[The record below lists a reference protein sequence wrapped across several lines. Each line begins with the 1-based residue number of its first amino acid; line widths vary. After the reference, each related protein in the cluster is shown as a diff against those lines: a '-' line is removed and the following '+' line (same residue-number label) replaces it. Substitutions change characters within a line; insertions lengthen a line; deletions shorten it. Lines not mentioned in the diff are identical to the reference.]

1 MPVLPLVAIIGRAN
15 VGKSTLFNR
24 LILKRKSIVND
35 TPGVTRDRIYEQSD
49 WLGRFFTVVDTG
61 GVDVDGVNE
70 IEDQVV
76 EQALLAQSEA
86 DAIIFVADKNMG
98 LTPQDREVVDRIR
111 KSGKPFFLAVNKV
124 DHAKHELELS
134 DFAGV
139 GVDTVYPISAE
150 HGHGVADMLD
160 ALVAVFPEE
169 EEDIPP
175 VDDTVRV
182 AVVGRPNVGKS
193 SLVNRLLD
201 SSRCIVSNIP
211 GTTRDAVDT
220 TLEVDGKSFLLV
232 DTAGIR
238 RKGKTREVLDKFS
251 VIMALKALDRCDIA
265 VIIVDGSEGIT
276 DQDATIAGY
285 AFERGRGCI
294 LAVNK
299 WDLVKP
305 RGITIKE
312 IEEQIKDKCKFLDFA
327 PILVISALT
336 GYDVDKILP
345 QVESVCEEYRKNIS
359 TGRLNDC
366 FERAIERNPI
376 SSYRGKFVKM
386 HYTTQIKSRPPTFK
400 CFVNYPDGI
409 HFSYKRY
416 LVNSLRKTFGLAGA
430 PVRLIFSG
438 KPKRNRQ

>member
-160 ALVAVFPEE
+160 ALVAAFPEK
-169 EEDIPP
+169 EDIPP

>member
-24 LILKRKSIVND
+24 LIQKRKSIVND

-160 ALVAVFPEE
+160 ALVAAFPEK
-169 EEDIPP
+169 EDIPP

>member
-24 LILKRKSIVND
+24 LIQKRKSIVND

-160 ALVAVFPEE
+160 ALVAAFPEK
-169 EEDIPP
+169 EDIPP

-336 GYDVDKILP
+336 GYGVVKILP

>member
-24 LILKRKSIVND
+24 LIQKRKSIVND

-160 ALVAVFPEE
+160 ALVAVFPE

>member
-86 DAIIFVADKNMG
+86 DAVIFVADKNMG

-160 ALVAVFPEE
+160 ALVAVFPE

>member
-24 LILKRKSIVND
+24 LILKHKSIVND

-160 ALVAVFPEE
+160 ALVAVFPE

>member
-1 MPVLPLVAIIGRAN
+1 
-15 VGKSTLFNR
+15 
-24 LILKRKSIVND
+24 
-35 TPGVTRDRIYEQSD
+35 
-49 WLGRFFTVVDTG
+49 
-61 GVDVDGVNE
+61 
-70 IEDQVV
+70 
-76 EQALLAQSEA
+76 
-86 DAIIFVADKNMG
+86 
-98 LTPQDREVVDRIR
+98 
-111 KSGKPFFLAVNKV
+111 
-124 DHAKHELELS
+124 
-134 DFAGV
+134 
-139 GVDTVYPISAE
+139 
-150 HGHGVADMLD
+150 
-160 ALVAVFPEE
+160 
-169 EEDIPP
+169 

>member
-1 MPVLPLVAIIGRAN
+1 MSSLPLVAIIGRAN

-24 LILKRKSIVND
+24 LIQKRKSIVND
-35 TPGVTRDRIYEQSD
+35 MPGVTRDRIYGQSD
-49 WLGRFFTVVDTG
+49 WLGRTFTVVDTG
-61 GVDVDGVNE
+61 GVDVDGKNE
-70 IEDQVV
+70 IEDQVI
-76 EQALLAQSEA
+76 EQAMMAQSEA
-86 DAIIFVADKNMG
+86 DAVIFVADKNMG

-111 KSGKPFFLAVNKV
+111 KSGKPFVLVVNKV

-134 DFAGV
+134 DFAGI
-139 GVDTVYPISAE
+139 GVDTVYPVSAE

-160 ALVAVFPEE
+160 VLVPALPEE
-169 EEDIPP
+169 EEEP
-175 VDDTVRV
+175 VSDDTIRI

-220 TLEVDGKSFLLV
+220 ALEVDGKKIILV

-238 RKGKTREVLDKFS
+238 RKGKTQEVLDKFS

-265 VIIVDGSEGIT
+265 VIIADGSEGIT
-276 DQDATIAGY
+276 EQDATIAGY
-285 AFERGRGCI
+285 AFERGRGCVI
-294 LAVNK
+294 VVNK
-299 WDLVKP
+299 WDLIKP

-312 IEEQIKDKCKFLDFA
+312 IEEQIKNKCKFLDFA
-327 PILVISALT
+327 PILIISALT
-336 GYDVDKILP
+336 GYGVETILP
-345 QVESVCEEYRKNIS
+345 QVESVCEEYRKKIS

-400 CFVNYPDGI
+400 CFVNYPEGI

-416 LVNSLRKTFGLAGA
+416 LVNSLRKTFGLTGA

-438 KPKRNRQ
+438 KPKRSRT

>member
-76 EQALLAQSEA
+76 EQALMAQSEA

-160 ALVAVFPEE
+160 ALVAVFPE